1 MNAIPALPLSVLAG
15 MARTQGNGKWI
26 DRYIGNIPVGL
37 SALNKCTSSPA
48 SQGSF
53 TCGPP
58 SRVQLCPLYTAHL
71 VIADSPLFLRLNK
84 STSLS
89 FSLRITQEAWG
100 HLGTSLVALGQT
112 CCGLLKSSLYWG
124 AQSWTQYSRYD
135 LKCQLEGKNHFP
147 LPAGYAFANTAQHA
161 SGLLCCQIT
170 LLIHVQPLFKQK
182 HRVFFCKAAL

>member
-15 MARTQGNGKWI
+15 LARTHGNGKWI
-26 DRYIGNIPVGL
+26 DREIRNIPVGL
-37 SALNKCTSSPA
+37 SALNKCTCSPA
-48 SQGSF
+48 SQGSSVALQEEF
-53 TCGPP
+53 
-58 SRVQLCPLYTAHL
+58 SSVYTAHL

-89 FSLRITQEAWG
+89 FSLHIMAWG

-135 LKCQLEGKNHFP
+135 LKYQLEGKTHFP

-161 SGLLCCQIT
+161 SGLLCCQST